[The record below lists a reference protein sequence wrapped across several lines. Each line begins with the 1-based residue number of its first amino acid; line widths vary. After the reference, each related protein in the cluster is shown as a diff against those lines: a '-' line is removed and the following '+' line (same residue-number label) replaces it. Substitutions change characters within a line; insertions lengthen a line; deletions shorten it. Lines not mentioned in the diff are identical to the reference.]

1 MVTGVIVLISTACNK
16 EQLTPAVENHATAG
30 TIGEAKKA
38 GGSDCFAIVGV
49 GGGSELHLVDHASP
63 YDMTFIAN
71 ITDLSGNP
79 VDHFMGISWDPGANC
94 TWLVTDNSA
103 TNPSHRNL
111 LWRITGAL
119 PNTVSGP
126 IAAEPMYG
134 LTRPGGGVLQD
145 AMDIEIEPSTGSL
158 YLLRNTL
165 PSKSF
170 ATINTS
176 TGRVTNVAVSSQDIQ
191 GFTFDCKNRM
201 VGVKSASAA
210 PTLYLLN
217 RLTGATVGSPMA
229 LSPLFTATD
238 AGIEPH
244 TGCSTLDLFCVNN
257 APVPSMAMRLA
268 PFWVTN
274 PTFRPTYDMTTM

>member
-1 MVTGVIVLISTACNK
+1 MLIATACNK
-16 EQLTPAVENHATAG
+16 EQITPSDESPSTAA

-38 GGSDCFAIVGV
+38 GGSDCFAIVGF
-49 GGGSELHLVDHASP
+49 GGGSELHLVDHTSP

-103 TNPSHRNL
+103 SSSSHRNL
-111 LWRITGAL
+111 LWRIMGPL
-119 PNTVSGP
+119 PTTVSGP
-126 IAAEPMYG
+126 ITAEPMYG

-145 AMDIEIEPSTGSL
+145 AMDIEVEPTTGSL

-176 TGRVTNVAVSSQDIQ
+176 TGRVANVAISSQDIQ

-201 VGVKSASAA
+201 VGVKSASAT
-210 PTLYLLN
+210 PMLYLLN
-217 RLTGATVGSPMA
+217 HLTGATMGFPMG
-229 LSPLFTATD
+229 LSPLFNAPD
-238 AGIEPH
+238 AGIEPE
-244 TGCSTLDLFCVNN
+244 TGCGTFNMYCVNS
-257 APVPSMAMRLA
+257 APVPGMAMRFPALW
-268 PFWVTN
+268 FSTN
-274 PTFRPTYDMTTM
+274 PTYRPTYDMTTM

>member
-1 MVTGVIVLISTACNK
+1 MLISTACNK
-16 EQLTPAVENHATAG
+16 EQITPSDESPSTAA

-38 GGSDCFAIVGV
+38 GGSDCFAIVGF
-49 GGGSELHLVDHASP
+49 GGGSELHLVDHTSP

-79 VDHFMGISWDPGANC
+79 VDHFMGISWDSGANC
-94 TWLVTDNSA
+94 TWLVTDDSA

-119 PNTVSGP
+119 PTAVSGP
-126 IAAEPMYG
+126 IPAEPMYG
-134 LTRPGGGVLQD
+134 LVGPGGAVVRN
-145 AMDIEIEPSTGSL
+145 AMDIEIEPTTGSL
-158 YLLRNTL
+158 YLLRNAL
-165 PSKSF
+165 PTKSF

-176 TGRVTNVAVSSQDIQ
+176 TGRVSNVAISSQDIQ

-201 VGVKSASAA
+201 VGVKSASAT
-210 PTLYLLN
+210 PSLYLLN

-244 TGCSTLDLFCVNN
+244 TGCTTLDLFCVNN

-268 PFWVTN
+268 PLWVTN
-274 PTFRPTYDMTTM
+274 PTLRPTYDMTTM